1 MLKFFGRDS
10 AFGHSNNSAFFID
23 GKDLVLIDCPMSSF
37 QKVKFFDF
45 KKFDNIYVL
54 VTHTHGDHIS
64 GIGTFVYFLYFLKN
78 KKLTVVAPN
87 RKVYYTL
94 NILLKDIEGCDDN
107 KFNIITGDSLDKK
120 WFVKSIL
127 TKHVDSLDCFGYLL
141 NIKDTPVIYT
151 GDTATLEP
159 FKDIIT
165 DNSYL
170 FTEIAYNNSG
180 VHLYYKEV
188 LPTLIQLSE
197 KGVKVFLMHL
207 DDIKNIK
214 DVIKDT
220 SLELAP
226 LVFPS

>member
-23 GKDLVLIDCPMSSF
+23 RKDLVLIDCPMSSF

-45 KKFDNIYVL
+45 KKFDNVYVL

-64 GIGTFVYFLYFLKN
+64 GIGTFAYFLYFLN

-87 RKVYYTL
+87 RKLYYTL

-107 KFNIITGDSLDKK
+107 KFNIITGDSLNKK
-120 WFVKSIL
+120 WFVKSTL

-159 FKDIIT
+159 FKDVIT

-180 VHLYYKEV
+180 VHLYYKEA

-207 DDIKNIK
+207 DDIENIK

-226 LVFPS
+226 LAFPS